1 MNVGVLTSEGEMYL
15 FVFRK
20 KMQASRLEEWISDE
34 IGISSE
40 NFNWQVLGVANGDN
54 FLPFRIVEVM

>member
-20 KMQASRLEEWISDE
+20 KMQPCRLEGWIGE
-34 IGISSE
+34 ELGISH
-40 NFNWQVLGVANGDN
+40 NDFNWQVLDVADQCGH
-54 FLPFRIVEVM
+54 LPFRVIEVI